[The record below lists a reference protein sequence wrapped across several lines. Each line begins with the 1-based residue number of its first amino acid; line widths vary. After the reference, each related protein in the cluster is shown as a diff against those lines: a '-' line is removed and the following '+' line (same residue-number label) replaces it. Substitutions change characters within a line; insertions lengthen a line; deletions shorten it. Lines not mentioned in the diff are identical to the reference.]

1 MKTFLALP
9 VLFLLLTPG
18 VRAQSS
24 PDVPARQFKNAIHLS
39 SGYFLNVSL
48 EYERVLHAG
57 GDRSV
62 SVNAALT
69 GGYMTNLSGAGPI
82 SELKGILLTGK
93 KIHHLEFTAGGRLFF
108 DRVGWYDQR
117 EYEVDPYATKGDF
130 LTLTP
135 SFTLGYRHQKPG
147 GKYLF
152 RIGSGFPV
160 HMFYISLG
168 FAF

>member
-1 MKTFLALP
+1 MAIS
-9 VLFLLLTPG
+9 VILLLFAPG
-18 VRAQSS
+18 VCAQSN
-24 PDVPARQFKNAIHLS
+24 PDVPVRQFKNAIHLS
-39 SGYFLNVSL
+39 SGYFLNASL
-48 EYERVLHAG
+48 EYERVLHAV
-57 GDRSV
+57 GDRLV

-93 KIHHLEFTAGGRLFF
+93 KMHHMEFTAGGRLFF

-117 EYEVDPYATKGDF
+117 EYQVDPYATKSDF

-135 SFTLGYRHQKPG
+135 SVTLGYRYQKPG
-147 GKYLF
+147 GSYVF
-152 RIGSGFPV
+152 RVGSGFPV